1 MSRGIPLVISAPSGA
16 GKSTLVRGLRDR
28 LPGIGFSV
36 SHTTRPP
43 RAGETEGV
51 EYYFVDRPSFESMI
65 RHGDFVEWAEVHG
78 NLYGTSVRAL
88 EPRLAAGEDVVLDI
102 DVQGAAQIHDKL
114 AEAVSVFVL
123 PPSREA
129 LRSRLEGRGLD
140 APDVVQRRL
149 ANAELELA
157 QAYRYDYLIVNDHVG
172 QATEELCCVVRAE
185 RCRRSRRAGL
195 LEKWKSPVER

>member
-16 GKSTLVRGLRDR
+16 GKSTLVSGLRDR
-28 LPGIGFSV
+28 VPGIGFSV

-43 RAGETEGV
+43 RTGEKDGV
-51 EYYFVDRPSFESMI
+51 EYHFVDRPSFEAMI
-65 RHGDFVEWAEVHG
+65 ERGDFVEWAEVHG
-78 NLYGTSVRAL
+78 NLYGTSIRAL
-88 EPRLAAGEDVVLDI
+88 EPRLVAGEDVVLDI
-102 DVQGAAQIHDKL
+102 DVQGAAQIRDKL
-114 AEAVSVFVL
+114 SEAVSVFIL

-140 APDVVQRRL
+140 APDVVRQRL
-149 ANAELELA
+149 ANAEVELA
-157 QAYRYDYLIVNDHVG
+157 RACRYDYLIVNDHVG

-195 LEKWKSPVER
+195 LEKWKTPAER